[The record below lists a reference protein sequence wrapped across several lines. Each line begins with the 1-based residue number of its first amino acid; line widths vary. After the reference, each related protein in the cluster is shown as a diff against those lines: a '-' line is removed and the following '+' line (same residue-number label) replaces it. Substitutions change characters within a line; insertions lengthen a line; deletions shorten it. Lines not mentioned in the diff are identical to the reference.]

1 MAQHNFQTRGA
12 FFDILCA
19 GAPILR
25 LWCTHRTGKR
35 TSDARPCTERTG
47 KRRDRSR
54 PDPTS
59 RPGRLTYT
67 TRTLR
72 WSLSGSSPVRTRE
85 RTKSLVGRNHDLGC
99 DGLASLASEQTDGRT
114 ADGGRRPV
122 VAGRRPAGHHFIIS
136 SFHQFIISCYHH
148 FVTSSFHQI
157 IISCFRQII
166 LSSYHHIIISSY
178 HYFIISA
185 YHHIVISSHRA
196 A

>member
-1 MAQHNFQTRGA
+1 MVNGLECLLRSHVAQHNFQTRGA

-35 TSDARPCTERTG
+35 TSDARPCTERTGKRRDRSRPDPTSRPHRTGKQTSDARPCTERTG

-122 VAGRRPAGHHFIIS
+122 V
-136 SFHQFIISCYHH
+136 
-148 FVTSSFHQI
+148 
-157 IISCFRQII
+157 
-166 LSSYHHIIISSY
+166 
-178 HYFIISA
+178 
-185 YHHIVISSHRA
+185 
-196 A
+196 

>member
-1 MAQHNFQTRGA
+1 MVNGLECLLRSHVAQHNFQTRGA

-122 VAGRRPAGHHFIIS
+122 VAGRRPAGRVKS
-136 SFHQFIISCYHH
+136 SC
-148 FVTSSFHQI
+148 
-157 IISCFRQII
+157 
-166 LSSYHHIIISSY
+166 HHIIISSF
-178 HYFIISA
+178 HHIIISSFQ
-185 YHHIVISSHRA
+185 HIIIS
-196 A
+196 